1 LEKRVAVFG
10 AFGQLGVELC
20 ADLERRGYR
29 VSAFG
34 RSRLDITN
42 GELVERAIAE
52 FDPFAVFNAAAYNM
66 VDVAEREPLQAF
78 ETNALAVRN
87 LALACRQ
94 NDAKLVHF
102 STDYVF
108 DGTLGRPYTEK
119 DQVHP
124 LGAYAVSKLSGE
136 LYAQAYLD
144 RAIVVRTSGVFGVGA
159 LKTARGNFPEVM
171 LRLAREGKPIRV
183 VEDHL
188 ASPTFAP
195 ALASRSIDLLERS
208 LEDDSVSGVFHIGG
222 SQPISWFDFAKL
234 ILATADLN
242 AEVQA
247 TNDREYR
254 TAARRPKFSA
264 LENARCK
271 EYGIASM
278 PVLGDAVVA
287 YLRAR
292 GR

>member
-20 ADLERRGYR
+20 SDLQRRGYK

-66 VDVAEREPLQAF
+66 VDVAEREPVQAF

-94 NDAKLVHF
+94 NDTRLVHF

-108 DGTLGRPYTEK
+108 DGNLGRPYTEK
-119 DQVHP
+119 DEVHP
-124 LGAYAVSKLSGE
+124 LGAYAVSKLAGE

-144 RAIVVRTSGVFGVGA
+144 RAIVIRTSGVFGVGA

-208 LEDDSVSGVFHIGG
+208 LVDESIRGVFHIGG
-222 SQPISWFDFAKL
+222 SQPISWFDYAKL
-234 ILATADLN
+234 ILTTADLD

-264 LENARCK
+264 LENARCN

-278 PVLGDAVVA
+278 PALGDAVVA
-287 YLRAR
+287 YLRSR
-292 GR
+292 GQ